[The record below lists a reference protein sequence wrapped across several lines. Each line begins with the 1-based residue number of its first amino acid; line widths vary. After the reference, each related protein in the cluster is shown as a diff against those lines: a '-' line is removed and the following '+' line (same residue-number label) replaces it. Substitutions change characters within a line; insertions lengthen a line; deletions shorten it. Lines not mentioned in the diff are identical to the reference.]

1 MPTRARAHGCW
12 LTPFFSSSFC
22 LYVAPKAEHVQHE
35 PGAAPQD
42 LEHTKNASAESA
54 IHFRHQFDPP
64 ARLKRAYSACL
75 GGDLNSWG
83 DAPGSDETAAL
94 ALKQT
99 LLVQG

>member
-1 MPTRARAHGCW
+1 M
-12 LTPFFSSSFC
+12 FSTS
-22 LYVAPKAEHVQHE
+22 LGHR
-35 PGAAPQD
+35 PQD